1 MKITHVIP
9 ALTRGGAERVVVD
22 LANAAAGRGHDV
34 TIVIGHSGDPSLFS
48 VDDRVNI
55 RAIRPRGPVRA
66 VYPHL
71 LPYIWRNRRWLF
83 DQDIVHCHLTL
94 GAVFGSMLGRL
105 RRLFRRTRPKILE
118 TSHAV
123 GMPIPEGR
131 RRLLA
136 RLAADRDGY
145 VLMAEDNFWRSFSEA
160 RPSLPIR
167 IIPNGTRM
175 DQPPPVTEARA
186 DYRARMGIPE
196 DVALVGS
203 IGRLSPD
210 RNPAALLAAFVRIAK
225 ANDQAHFL
233 MGGEGPLLE
242 DLRASAAAEGIG
254 DRVHFPG
261 LVVDVPLVLSVI
273 DLYVSINVGP
283 ITGLAGLE
291 AAAAGLPVI
300 ALQARQDYDA
310 GAKDWI
316 WSGREP
322 EEVAGE
328 ALRLLA
334 SLDARSAL
342 AERQQEY
349 VRRNLS
355 TDTAASAYEDFYRAL
370 LDG

>member
-22 LANAAAGRGHDV
+22 LANAAVGRGHDV
-34 TIVIGHSGDPSLFS
+34 TILIGHSGDRSLFS
-48 VDDRVNI
+48 IDDRVNI
-55 RAIRPRGPVRA
+55 RAIRTRGPVRA

-83 DQDIVHCHLTL
+83 EQDIVHCHLTL
-94 GAVFGSMLGRL
+94 GAVFGSILGRL
-105 RRLFRRTRPKILE
+105 RRLFRRARPKILE

-145 VLMAEDNFWRSFSEA
+145 VLMAEDNFWRSFSES
-160 RPSLPIR
+160 RPNLPIR

-175 DQPPPVTEARA
+175 DQPVPVAEARA
-186 DYRARMGIPE
+186 DYRARVGIPE
-196 DVALVGS
+196 GRLVIGS

-210 RNPAALLAAFVRIAK
+210 RNPAALLAAFAHIAK
-225 ANDQAHFL
+225 ANDQVHFL

-242 DLRASAAAEGIG
+242 DLRASAAAEGIA

-261 LVVDVPLVLSVI
+261 LVVDVQLALSVI

-300 ALQARQDYDA
+300 SLQARPDYGD
-310 GAKDWI
+310 GTGDWI
-316 WSGREP
+316 WSSREP
-322 EEVAGE
+322 EGVAAE
-328 ALRLLA
+328 AVRLLE
-334 SLDARSAL
+334 SPNARATL
-342 AERQQEY
+342 AERQREH
-349 VRRNLS
+349 VRRHLS
-355 TDTAASAYEDFYRAL
+355 TDTAASAYQQFYETL
-370 LDG
+370 LS

>member
-34 TIVIGHSGDPSLFS
+34 IILIGHSGDPSLFS
-48 VDDRVNI
+48 IDDRVQI

-71 LPYIWRNRRWLF
+71 LPYIWRNRGWLLE
-83 DQDIVHCHLTL
+83 QDIVHCHLTL
-94 GAVFGSMLGRL
+94 GAVFGSILGRM
-105 RRLFRRTRPKILE
+105 RRLFRRKRPKILE

-145 VLMAEDNFWRSFSEA
+145 VLMAEDNFWRSFSQG
-160 RPSLPIR
+160 RPNLPIR

-175 DQPPPVTEARA
+175 DQPIPDEEART
-186 DYRARMGIPE
+186 DFRTRHQIPE
-196 DVALVGS
+196 DRLLVGS

-225 ANDQAHFL
+225 LHEEVHFL

-242 DLRASAAAEGIG
+242 DLRATAAAEGIA

-261 LVVDVPLVLSVI
+261 LVVDVPLALSII

-300 ALQARQDYDA
+300 SLQARPDYGD
-310 GAKDWI
+310 GTRDWI
-316 WSGREP
+316 WSSREP
-322 EEVAGE
+322 EKIAAE
-328 ALRLLA
+328 ALRLLESSA
-334 SLDARSAL
+334 ARSAL
-342 AERQQEY
+342 AERQREH
-349 VRRNLS
+349 VRRHLS
-355 TDTAASAYEDFYRAL
+355 TETAASAYQQFYEAL
-370 LDG
+370 LS

>member
-9 ALTRGGAERVVVD
+9 TLTRGGAERVVVD
-22 LANAAAGRGHDV
+22 LANAAAARGHDV
-34 TIVIGHSGDPSLFS
+34 TILIGHSCDLSLFAIDEG
-48 VDDRVNI
+48 VAI

-66 VYPHL
+66 LYPHL
-71 LPYIWRNRRWLF
+71 LPYIWRNRRWLLE
-83 DQDIVHCHLTL
+83 QDIVHCHLTL
-94 GAVFGSMLGRL
+94 GAVFGSILGRL
-105 RRLFRRTRPKILE
+105 RRLFRRARPKILE

-145 VLMAEDNFWRSFSEA
+145 VLMAEDSFWRSFAEA
-160 RPSLPIR
+160 RPHLPIR

-175 DQPPPVTEARA
+175 DRPMPDAPARTG
-186 DYRARMGIPE
+186 YRARLGIPE
-196 DVALVGS
+196 GRPVVGS

-210 RNPAALLAAFVRIAK
+210 RNPAALLAAFVGIAK
-225 ANDQAHFL
+225 ANEKVHFL

-242 DLRASAAAEGIG
+242 HLRAAAVAEGIA

-261 LVVDVPLVLSVI
+261 LVVDVPLALSVI

-300 ALQARQDYDA
+300 SLQALQDYDK
-310 GAKDWI
+310 GANDWI
-316 WSGREP
+316 WSARKP
-322 EEVAGE
+322 AEVAAE
-328 ALRLLA
+328 ALRLLD
-334 SLDARSAL
+334 SPQARSAL
-342 AERQQEY
+342 SERQREH
-349 VRRNLS
+349 VRRHLS
-355 TDTAASAYEDFYRAL
+355 TDKAASAYEEFYEAL
-370 LDG
+370 LS